1 MYKLVNY
8 INRANQVELS
18 GIRRLA
24 DGAFIPLDPMNSD
37 YQQYLAWVGAGNTPE
52 PADEVIQ

>member
-8 INRANQVELS
+8 INRVKQLELC
-18 GIRRLA
+18 GIRRLE
-24 DGAFIPLDPMNSD
+24 DGALIPLDPMNSD
-37 YQQYLAWVGAGNTPE
+37 YQQYLAWVEAGNTPE

>member
-18 GIRRLA
+18 GIRRLE
-24 DGAFIPLDPMNSD
+24 DGALIPLDPMNSD
-37 YQQYLAWVGAGNTPE
+37 YQQYIAWVEAGNTPE